1 MSAVICLELTEEQA
15 LVLFE
20 YLSRSNAN
28 DPTQIEDQSERR
40 VLWNLE
46 SDLER
51 ALPAVLSPDNK
62 RILREAR
69 DRVRDS

>member
-1 MSAVICLELTEEQA
+1 MATKICLELTEEQA
-15 LVLFE
+15 IVLFE
-20 YLSRSNAN
+20 YLSRSNTN
-28 DPTQIEDQSERR
+28 DSTQIEDQSEQR

-51 ALPAVLSPDNK
+51 ALPAVLSPDYK
-62 RILREAR
+62 KILREAR